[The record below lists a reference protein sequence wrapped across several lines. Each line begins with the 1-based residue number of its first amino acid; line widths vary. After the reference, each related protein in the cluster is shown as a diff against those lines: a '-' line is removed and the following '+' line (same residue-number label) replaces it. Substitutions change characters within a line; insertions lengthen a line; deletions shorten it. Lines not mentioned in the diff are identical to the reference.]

1 MLAPVVADV
10 PGGAEAA
17 GRTAVDLLAPL
28 NTVTTE
34 EEVADVDTVDITI
47 NRRLAVN
54 SNRITIRTAKRP
66 SLRDNSTA
74 ATVDDAVAI

>member
-66 SLRDNSTA
+66 LRDNSTA